1 MSAFIKGYNK
11 DSHLC
16 FNIQKAV
23 TWEGIVC
30 YQVARSDTEAVV
42 ANGSDEGFDIE
53 NIKWKS
59 KKIPISDYQKI
70 SDLFDKIDFFN
81 LMQEMA
87 GHSGFDG
94 ETYTCE
100 LGCIYSD
107 SHFKIDIWCPFKNK
121 DFPETTKFL
130 EAFEAVEKLYNE
142 TKN

>member
-1 MSAFIKGYNK
+1 MSAYVINNG
-11 DSHLC
+11 DSYLD

-23 TWEGIVC
+23 TWEGIYC
-30 YQVARSDTEAVV
+30 YQVSRSETEAVV
-42 ANGSDEGFDIE
+42 AYGHDEGFDEE

-59 KKIPISDYQKI
+59 KKIQITDYQKI
-70 SDLFDKIDFFN
+70 SDLFSQINYFN
-81 LMQEMA
+81 LMQENA

-94 ETYTCE
+94 ETYICE

-107 SHFKIDIWCPFKNK
+107 SHFKVDIWCPCKNESI
-121 DFPETTKFL
+121 PETTKFL